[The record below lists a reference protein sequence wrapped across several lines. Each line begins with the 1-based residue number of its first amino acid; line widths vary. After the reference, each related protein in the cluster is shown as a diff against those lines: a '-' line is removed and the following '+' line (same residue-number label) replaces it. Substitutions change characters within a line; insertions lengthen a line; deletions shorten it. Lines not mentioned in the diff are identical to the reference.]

1 MIGSM
6 LFVAFA
12 TDYDGTLAR
21 DGRANQAALDALNR
35 LKAAGKKLLLITGR
49 ELPSIK
55 QALPEIELFDLV
67 VAENG
72 ALLYFPEARE
82 ERRIAPAPPAEFVQS
97 LKDKGVSPLSIGQSI
112 VATWTPNET
121 QVIQTIRELAL
132 DWQVIFNK
140 GAVMCLPPG
149 VNKASGLKA
158 ALDELKLSPVNT
170 IGIGDAENDQ
180 AFLALCGC
188 SVAVSN
194 ALDPVKKSADIVTS
208 ADHGDG
214 VAEIIGRWL
223 DDPNAAFGHIRR
235 HDLLIGELV
244 HEKSKVA
251 INPDTGSTLIA
262 GSSGAGKSRLTILLV
277 ERLVESQ
284 YQVCIVDPE
293 GDYRDFEHFT
303 QFGDTHRTPAPEEV
317 RDALNAPHVNAVV
330 NLLGTDVSHRPEYF
344 RALHGLIF
352 GLHSGTGRP
361 QWLILDEAH
370 HLSPRT
376 DTQTGFASRG
386 PSTVLVTTHPE
397 NLSAAAL
404 QTVGTLIAVGD
415 QANSIIA
422 KFCELQGQEPPA
434 AATPP
439 ADDEVLIWQPAS
451 GVRRV
456 SIARSK
462 HQHQRHTRK
471 YAQGRLGEDI
481 SFYFRG
487 PDGNL
492 NLRAYNL
499 ATFIELAGGVDDS
512 TWLFHLNRNDY
523 SQWIR
528 SIIKDDELAE
538 EVRQAENGSEAE
550 GSKAA
555 IGEAIKKRYILT
567 PTD

>member
-1 MIGSM
+1 MV
-6 LFVAFA
+6 FVAFA

-21 DGRANQAALDALNR
+21 DGRVDGAALDSLRR
-35 LKAAGKKLLLITGR
+35 LKASGKKLLLITGR

-55 QALPEIELFDLV
+55 DALPEIELFDLV

-72 ALLYFPEARE
+72 ALLYFPKARE
-82 ERRIAPAPPAEFVQS
+82 ERSIAPAPPAEFVAA
-97 LKDKGVSPLSIGQSI
+97 LKGKGVSPLSIGRSI
-112 VATWTPNET
+112 VATWTPHET
-121 QVIQTIRELAL
+121 QVIQTIRELGL

-158 ALDELKLSPVNT
+158 ALDELKLSAVNT

-194 ALDPVKKSADIVTS
+194 ALDPVKKSADIVTA

-214 VAEIIGRWL
+214 VAEIIDRWL
-223 DDPNAAFGHIRR
+223 DDPKTTFGHLRR
-235 HDLLIGELV
+235 HDLFIGERIDD
-244 HEKSKVA
+244 KSGVS

-330 NLLGTDVSHRPEYF
+330 NLLGTDVSHRPQYF
-344 RALHGLIF
+344 KALHGLIV

-376 DTQTGFASRG
+376 DTQTGFTAHG
-386 PSTVLVTTHPE
+386 PSTILVTTHPE

-422 KFCELQGQEPPA
+422 KFCELQGQDPPPA
-434 AATPP
+434 AAPP
-439 ADDEVLIWQPAS
+439 GDDEVLIWQLDT
-451 GVRRV
+451 GIRLV
-456 SIARSK
+456 SIAKSK

-481 SFYFRG
+481 SFFFRG
-487 PDGNL
+487 PAGNL

-499 ATFIELAGGVDDS
+499 ATFVELAGGVDDS
-512 TWLFHLNRNDY
+512 TWLFHLQRHDY

-538 EVRQAENGSEAE
+538 EVRQAEGGLDPE

-555 IGEAIKKRYILT
+555 IAEAIKKRYILA